1 VKASKKYED
10 GSDWWFEGWRRYG
23 AYESSQGDVL
33 IPWHKELG
41 SRKFKHL
48 WLSQGGMHKLW
59 WACLDLNQ
67 SPFTPLEYV
76 LPGVVKDM
84 RQAIAEGDLDCF
96 ERLCFLLESLGGN
109 KI

>member
-1 VKASKKYED
+1 MIKQDPLDMGQFLSVEHDGPDESGLKGLWRLRYVLVKEDDD

-41 SRKFKHL
+41 SMKYKHL
-48 WLSQGGMHKLW
+48 WLRKGGMHKLW

-67 SPFTPLEYV
+67 SLFVPNE
-76 LPGVVKDM
+76 
-84 RQAIAEGDLDCF
+84 QA
-96 ERLCFLLESLGGN
+96 
-109 KI
+109 

>member
-67 SPFTPLEYV
+67 SLFVPNE
-76 LPGVVKDM
+76 
-84 RQAIAEGDLDCF
+84 QA
-96 ERLCFLLESLGGN
+96 
-109 KI
+109 

>member
-1 VKASKKYED
+1 
-10 GSDWWFEGWRRYG
+10 
-23 AYESSQGDVL
+23 
-33 IPWHKELG
+33 
-41 SRKFKHL
+41 
-48 WLSQGGMHKLW
+48 MHKLW

-96 ERLCFLLESLGGN
+96 ERLCSLLESLGG
-109 KI
+109 KV